1 MVINNRLADQS
12 SLTLPQALQLA
23 VKFLNENN
31 LQQAESLCRQI
42 LQVAPNQPDALHLL
56 GIVAYKAGYLNDAIG
71 LIQQATTVNPQLL
84 DAYYNL
90 ASIYRESK
98 QYQAAIKCYEKG
110 FAQAFQWQLF
120 DLKILTK
127 YLHNTPVQ
135 NWQGYRAHFIQY
147 GYCLYQIGELQ
158 KYDLSELVKQ
168 DLFLH
173 KLSESEARFL
183 VFTLLELLQFNKLTI
198 REWNVHVF
206 EQLALPSL
214 KQTLNA
220 DYYELA
226 LSLENYI
233 YDAYV
238 KQKETEENFRTS
250 FNQWLGE
257 MCAAGKRV
265 RATLPVLDKNIFQ
278 NTPPTIAFF
287 IHNATLL
294 AHIEVML
301 NMLEGLTQLDEKPFK
316 PIIYAFSGY
325 HDGLV
330 ARCQKIGVPIVFF
343 SQLCADK
350 GSYAKLLFLRE
361 RVIADKVT
369 ALVWISL
376 AVMMPFAFSMR
387 VAPVQIWWAM
397 KYHGLELEDVD
408 GYVTGSASGDFKTIG
423 GRVWRTAG
431 LGRNDWYAP
440 ELEADAKIIREQYY
454 KKFDI
459 ILGSMGREE
468 KLNSPEFI
476 ETVAKI
482 LQKYPKAA
490 FLWTGRHQ
498 LPSIQNIFDKYQ
510 VSEQCFFIGWVN
522 TRLYA
527 QVLDVFLDSFPFPCG
542 FTAYETAAAKK
553 AIVLYAS
560 EEAYETGLYGFISP
574 ILEQKTG
581 SVDEQVLMC
590 KIFCSSEAN
599 CNYFCAN
606 NIDDYFDYA
615 CQLIE
620 NQDLRNKV
628 GIAYSQFIEH
638 FFANQ
643 KRMSLN
649 YAKHFLS
656 IIEDVS
662 CKNFRI

>member
-1 MVINNRLADQS
+1 MPPE
-12 SLTLPQALQLA
+12 SLTLAQALQLA

-42 LQVAPNQPDALHLL
+42 LQAAPNQPDALHLL

-71 LIQQATTVNPQLL
+71 LIQQAIAVNPQLL

-98 QYQAAIKCYEKG
+98 QYQAAIECYEKG
-110 FAQAFQWQLF
+110 FAQTFQWQP
-120 DLKILTK
+120 I
-127 YLHNTPVQ
+127 YLNAMIEYACNTPVK
-135 NWQGYRAHFIQY
+135 NWQGYRANFIQY
-147 GYCLYQIGELQ
+147 GYCLYQVGELQ
-158 KYDLSELVKQ
+158 KYDLSELMKQ
-168 DLFLH
+168 NLLLH

-183 VFTLLELLQFNKLTI
+183 AFTLLELLQFNKLTI

-206 EQLALPSL
+206 EQVALPSL
-214 KQTLNA
+214 KQALNA
-220 DYYELA
+220 DYYELG
-226 LSLENYI
+226 LSLEGYI

-316 PIIYAFSGY
+316 PIIYAFGGY
-325 HDGLV
+325 HEGLV

-343 SQLCADK
+343 AQLCADK

-397 KYHGLELEDVD
+397 KYHGLEFEDVD
-408 GYVTGSASGDFKTIG
+408 GYVTGSSSGKYKRFGEKI
-423 GRVWRTAG
+423 WRTG
-431 LGRNDWYAP
+431 SLGRTDWYLP
-440 ELEADAKIIREQYY
+440 ELDVQARAIRQQYY
-454 KKFDI
+454 NQFDL
-459 ILGSMGREE
+459 ILGTMGREE
-468 KLNSPEFI
+468 ILNSLPFV
-476 ETVAKI
+476 ETVARI
-482 LQKYPKAA
+482 LKKYPKAA

-498 LPSIQNIFDKYQ
+498 LQSIQDVFNSFQ
-510 VSEQCFFIGWVN
+510 VEKQCFFIGWVN
-522 TRLYA
+522 TRVYA
-527 QVLDVFLDSFPFPCG
+527 QVFDVFLDAFPFPCG
-542 FTAYETAAAKK
+542 FTAFETAAASKP
-553 AIVLYAS
+553 IVLYAS
-560 EEAYETGLYGFISP
+560 SESYETGLVSNISP
-574 ILEQKTG
+574 
-581 SVDEQVLMC
+581 VLHGHVGTDHETNLL
-590 KIFCSSEAN
+590 KSIFYPEGIKL
-599 CNYFCAN
+599 YFCASN
-606 NIDDYFDYA
+606 PDEYFDYA
-615 CQLIE
+615 CQFIE
-620 NQDLRNKV
+620 NKHLRQQV
-628 GIAYSQFIEH
+628 GCAYGRFIEC
-638 FFANQ
+638 FFADIE
-643 KRMSLN
+643 KMAST
-649 YAKHFLS
+649 YTEHFL
-656 IIEDVS
+656 DVI
-662 CKNFRI
+662 NEVDV